1 MQRLLSRVGLLGVGL
16 ATVGATINSTLYNG
30 NMLQCCYGQVYMYNC
45 AVDGG
50 ERAVLFDRFRGV
62 LSTVSGEGTHF
73 LIPWVQLPI
82 IYSIRSTPRSIPVT
96 TGSKGKYTNGCY
108 TIIYGTMLMCYPLV
122 LTYGNNIMVYVQS
135 SVGVCMYQ

>member
-1 MQRLLSRVGLLGVGL
+1 MELLSILLCIMV
-16 ATVGATINSTLYNG
+16 T
-30 NMLQCCYGQVYMYNC
+30 CYSVAMVKFIMCNC

-73 LIPWVQLPI
+73 LIPWVQQPI

-96 TGSKGKYTNGCY
+96 TGSKGKYN
-108 TIIYGTMLMCYPLV
+108 
-122 LTYGNNIMVYVQS
+122 
-135 SVGVCMYQ
+135 